1 MTAARPGGPE
11 GRATTGAAVPAGG
24 GRVRRVAVVW
34 CADWPLVAVGIEAA
48 VPGAVLEKHGS
59 SEKVAACTAA
69 ARAAGVRRGQRRRD
83 AQRLCPELVVV
94 ERDLDAE
101 GRAFE
106 GVAAAVAELTPR
118 VEVVRP
124 GVCAIPARGAA
135 RFHGGE
141 EALRITV
148 QDAVV
153 EAGHD
158 CGVGIADGLFTAELA
173 ARNGGGGLIVPEGG
187 SVAFL
192 DGFPL
197 GVLAGAVP
205 GWDVLAEVLVRLGVR
220 TLGEL
225 ARLPAGDVA
234 GRFGAAGTL
243 AHRLAGGVE
252 PRDVAPHAGLPDLTV
267 VRPFDP
273 PAARSDEVVFAAKAL
288 ADRLHAGLAAEGLAC
303 VRLGVEVEFADGGV
317 SERLWRHEG
326 LLSAQ
331 AVAERVRWQ
340 LSGWRPADA
349 DAVWG
354 GVSALLL
361 VPDQVVTDTGVQ
373 RALWGRDGTG
383 ARGELPERVARA
395 ADRVQAMLGHGALTR
410 PHLTGGRGP
419 GERVLRVPVGDLPL
433 ETRPEG
439 PWPGALPTPAPS
451 VVLPEAKPVE
461 LRDAEGALVRV
472 TARCVPSAPPALLV
486 MPDGARHRVVSWT
499 GPWPA
504 HERWWDPN
512 ASRRLVRLQVLTPRA
527 AHLLTLEHS
536 TWTLEATYD

>member
-1 MTAARPGGPE
+1 ML
-11 GRATTGAAVPAGG
+11 
-24 GRVRRVAVVW
+24 VVW
-34 CADWPLVAVGIEAA
+34 CPDWPVTAVGIEAGVA
-48 VPGAVLEKHGS
+48 GAVLARRGA
-59 SEKVAACTAA
+59 SERVAACTAA

-83 AQRLCPELVVV
+83 AQRLCPDLVVV

-106 GVAAAVAELTPR
+106 AVAAAVAELTPR

-158 CGVGIADGLFTAELA
+158 CGVGIADGMFTAELA
-173 ARNGGGGLIVPEGG
+173 ARNGGGGLIVPEEG
-187 SVAFL
+187 AAEFL
-192 DGFPL
+192 APFPL

-205 GWDVLAEVLVRLGVR
+205 DWDSLADLLVRLGVR
-220 TLGEL
+220 SLGEF
-225 ARLPAGDVA
+225 AALPVDDVA
-234 GRFGAAGTL
+234 GRFGAAGAL
-243 AHRLAGGVE
+243 AHRLARGRE
-252 PRDVAPHAGLPDLTV
+252 PRDVAPRAGLPDLTA
-267 VRPFDP
+267 VRTFDP

-288 ADRLHAGLAAEGLAC
+288 ADGLHAGLAAEGLTC

-317 SERLWRHEG
+317 SERLWRHDG
-326 LLSAQ
+326 LLSSP

-340 LSGWRPADA
+340 LSGWRLPAA
-349 DAVWG
+349 GRGAAGEIAGGETAGEDAVWG

-361 VPDQVVTDTGVQ
+361 VPDQVVPDTGTQ
-373 RALWGRDGTG
+373 RALWGRDGDG

-395 ADRVQAMLGHGALTR
+395 ADRVQAMLGHGSLTR

-419 GERVLRVPVGDLPL
+419 GERVLRVPLGDMPL

-439 PWPGALPTPAPS
+439 PWPGALPAPAPS
-451 VVLPEAKPVE
+451 VVPPEARPVT
-461 LRDAEGALVRV
+461 VRAADGSPV
-472 TARCVPSAPPALLV
+472 TVSARCVPSAAPALVVL
-486 MPDGARHRVVSWT
+486 PDGTSHRVLSWT

-504 HERWWDPN
+504 HERWWDPDT
-512 ASRRLVRLQVLTPRA
+512 SRRLARFQILTPRG
-527 AHLLTLEHS
+527 AHLLTLQNS
-536 TWTLEATYD
+536 SWTLEASYE

>member
-1 MTAARPGGPE
+1 SFAALPVAE
-11 GRATTGAAVPAGG
+11 
-24 GRVRRVAVVW
+24 RVAV
-34 CADWPLVAVGIEAA
+34 LERVA
-48 VPGAVLEKHGS
+48 GS
-59 SEKVAACTAA
+59 ERVAACTAA
-69 ARAAGVRRGQRRRD
+69 ARGAGVRRGQRRRD

-158 CGVGIADGLFTAELA
+158 CGVGIADGLFAAELA
-173 ARNGGGGLIVPEGG
+173 ARNGGGGLIVPEEEAAG
-187 SVAFL
+187 FL
-192 DGFPL
+192 APFPL
-197 GVLAGAVP
+197 GVLAGTVP
-205 GWDVLAEVLVRLGVR
+205 GWDSLADLLVRLGVR
-220 TLGEL
+220 SLGEF
-225 ARLPAGDVA
+225 AALPAGDVA

-243 AHRLAGGVE
+243 AHRLAQGRE
-252 PRDVAPHAGLPDLTV
+252 PRDVAPRAGLPDLTA
-267 VRPFDP
+267 VRAFDP

-288 ADRLHAGLAAEGLAC
+288 ADGLHEGLAAEGLTC

-317 SERLWRHEG
+317 SERLWRHDG
-326 LLSAQ
+326 MLSSH

-340 LSGWRPADA
+340 LSGWQPPAHDGEE
-349 DAVWG
+349 AVWG

-361 VPDQVVTDTGVQ
+361 VPDQVVPDTGTQ
-373 RALWGRDGTG
+373 RALWGRDGDG
-383 ARGELPERVARA
+383 ARGELPEQVARA

-419 GERVLRVPVGDLPL
+419 GERVLRVPVGDMPL

-451 VVLPEAKPVE
+451 VVPPEARPV
-461 LRDAEGALVRV
+461 AVRAADGSPV
-472 TARCVPSAPPALLV
+472 TVSARCVPSAPPAVVVL
-486 MPDGARHRVVSWT
+486 PDGTGHRVLSWT

-504 HERWWDPN
+504 HERWWDPEE
-512 ASRRLVRLQVLTPRA
+512 ARRLARFQVLTPRG
-527 AHLLTLEHS
+527 AHLLILQNGA
-536 TWTLEATYD
+536 WTLEASYE

>member
-1 MTAARPGGPE
+1 MR
-11 GRATTGAAVPAGG
+11 RAL
-24 GRVRRVAVVW
+24 VVW
-34 CADWPLVAVGIEAA
+34 CPDWPLTAVGIEAA
-48 VPGAVLEKHGS
+48 VPGAVLARTGS
-59 SEKVAACTAA
+59 SERVAACTAA

-94 ERDLDAE
+94 DRDPDAE

-106 GVAAAVAELTPR
+106 AVAAAVAELTPR

-141 EALRITV
+141 EPLRITV

-173 ARNGGGGLIVPEGG
+173 ARNGGGGLIVPEEGAA
-187 SVAFL
+187 AFL
-192 DGFPL
+192 GPFPL

-205 GWDVLAEVLVRLGVR
+205 GWDSLAGLLVRLGVR

-225 ARLPAGDVA
+225 AALPAADIA

-243 AHRLAGGVE
+243 AHRLAQGLE
-252 PRDVAPHAGLPDLTV
+252 PRDVAPRAGLPDLSAV
-267 VRPFDP
+267 KEFDP

-288 ADRLHAGLAAEGLAC
+288 ADRLHEGLAAEGMTC
-303 VRLGVEVEFADGGV
+303 TRLGVEVEFADGGV
-317 SERLWRHEG
+317 SERLWRHDG

-340 LSGWRPADA
+340 LSGWQPPAEGA

-354 GVSALLL
+354 GVGALLL
-361 VPDQVVTDTGVQ
+361 VPDQVVPDTGIQ

-395 ADRVQAMLGHGALTR
+395 ADRVQAMLGHGSLTR
-410 PHLTGGRGP
+410 PHLGGGRGP
-419 GERVLRVPVGDLPL
+419 GERVQRVPVGDVPL
-433 ETRPEG
+433 EARPEG
-439 PWPGALPTPAPS
+439 PWPGALPVPAPS
-451 VVLPEAKPVE
+451 VVPPDAPPV
-461 LRDAEGALVRV
+461 AVRAADGSPV
-472 TARCVPSAPPALLV
+472 TVSARCVPSAPPALIVL
-486 MPDGARHRVVSWT
+486 PDGTAHRVLSWT
-499 GPWPA
+499 GPWPV
-504 HERWWDPN
+504 HERWWDPEE
-512 ASRRLVRLQVLTPRA
+512 ARRMARFQVLTARG
-527 AHLLTLEHS
+527 AHLLVLERGS
-536 TWTLEATYD
+536 WALEATYD